1 MLPPPAR
8 LRACALV
15 LPTPPQGGSDARE
28 SRFSSP
34 RLHNGWCAMTADCME
49 QRFPLPSHN
58 PIIEVL
64 PERCRSGR
72 TDPTGNRVYGYRR
85 TVGSNPT
92 LSAKRQS
99 VIGMHGPAKPCR
111 RPPAEKPCRKDM
123 PCARRHAEIT
133 SRHEGFPHPSWS
145 CAVPRPSHSAVP
157 SGIARG
163 RWAMLRR
170 LALPTL
176 PVRRP

>member
-1 MLPPPAR
+1 
-8 LRACALV
+8 
-15 LPTPPQGGSDARE
+15 
-28 SRFSSP
+28 
-34 RLHNGWCAMTADCME
+34 
-49 QRFPLPSHN
+49 
-58 PIIEVL
+58 
-64 PERCRSGR
+64 
-72 TDPTGNRVYGYRR
+72 
-85 TVGSNPT
+85 
-92 LSAKRQS
+92 
-99 VIGMHGPAKPCR
+99 
-111 RPPAEKPCRKDM
+111 M